1 MEKPWKVIAAF
12 VGVFI
17 FGSIFGGLLALR
29 FDQRAAVRRPVQ
41 GPGAGPLNPL
51 PGILRHLAD
60 RLDLTPEQREKFR
73 PMVERAEEDIRRVRQ
88 NGLRETGVILRRV
101 QGDFASELTP
111 VQRKKLEKLQERQG
125 ELLREDRGPPP
136 PPRQKRANP

>member
-1 MEKPWKVIAAF
+1 
-12 VGVFI
+12 
-17 FGSIFGGLLALR
+17 
-29 FDQRAAVRRPVQ
+29 
-41 GPGAGPLNPL
+41 
-51 PGILRHLAD
+51 
-60 RLDLTPEQREKFR
+60 
-73 PMVERAEEDIRRVRQ
+73 MVERAEEDIRRVRQ

-136 PPRQKRANP
+136 PPRPKRANP